1 MGGGEFRRYL
11 ARLGIDGVYVVETR
25 EGCRRHPFE
34 SLLDGTHDVE
44 KADFAREEPVYTYFV
59 SSA

>member
-25 EGCRRHPFE
+25 EECRRHPFE
-34 SLLDGTHDVE
+34 GLLDGAHDVE
-44 KADFAREEPVYTYFV
+44 KGAKTPSDYTFRILVYH
-59 SSA
+59 